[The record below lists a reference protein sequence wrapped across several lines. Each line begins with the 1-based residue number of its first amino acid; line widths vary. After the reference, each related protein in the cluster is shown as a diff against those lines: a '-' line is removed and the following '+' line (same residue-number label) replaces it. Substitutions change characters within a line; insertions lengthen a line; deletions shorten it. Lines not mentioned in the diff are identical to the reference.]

1 MIYEP
6 LTAVNRIK
14 KTEVDPIVEVG
25 GRQIILPKR
34 LLQSSPHILVDS
46 EGKGVEAT
54 YITLPLAHLMNA
66 FRLSDPWVRKA
77 ELQRAIKETD
87 ELISELIKT
96 DVLRKRHKGGAM
108 SFSQSHEGVP
118 EDCLMISERT
128 FKALCARD
136 NRWSKTSHVY
146 VIRFPNLGPQT
157 TIKLRL
163 LVNSS
168 PVQSLQSGLS
178 DEAQSTLLTLRS
190 LLGEEESTAVIEAF
204 YLNPR
209 VLKDCLEGDGDG
221 DLVYC
226 VRAGW
231 GKPWF
236 KEVPMV
242 RRPGKIDQT
251 DVDKLLK
258 KASRLGDE
266 PISRYLPTYFD
277 DTPIGQA
284 TYAIRWRLYET
295 IRRLKSSRPMNEG
308 WKKIS
313 PWALELIEFVMD
325 IRKGESTE
333 FQIQQRIQEIKRYSK
348 ELATASRSG
357 NWFAK
362 TVTTSKIEDV
372 EGFIRRFPTLEEFC
386 NHITAQKENLID
398 GQE

>member
-14 KTEVDPIVEVG
+14 KTEIDPVVEVG

-34 LLQSSPHILVDS
+34 LLQSSPHVLVDS
-46 EGKGVEAT
+46 EGRGVEAT

-66 FRLSDPWVRKA
+66 YRLSDPWVRKS

-87 ELISELIKT
+87 ELISELIKS

-118 EDCLMISERT
+118 ETCLMVSERT

-163 LVNSS
+163 LVNST
-168 PVQSLQSGLS
+168 PVQPLQSGLS

-204 YLNPR
+204 YLNPK

-236 KEVPMV
+236 KEVPMA
-242 RRPGKIDQT
+242 RKPGPINQA

-258 KASRLGDE
+258 KADRLGTE

-295 IRRLKSSRPMNEG
+295 IRRLSSPRPMNEG

-333 FQIQQRIQEIKRYSK
+333 FQIHQRIQEIKRYSR
-348 ELATASRSG
+348 ELAAASKAG

-362 TVTTSKIEDV
+362 TVTTTKIEDV
-372 EGFIRRFPTLEEFC
+372 DGFIQRFPTLADFC
-386 NHITAQKENLID
+386 NHITAQKEELLD